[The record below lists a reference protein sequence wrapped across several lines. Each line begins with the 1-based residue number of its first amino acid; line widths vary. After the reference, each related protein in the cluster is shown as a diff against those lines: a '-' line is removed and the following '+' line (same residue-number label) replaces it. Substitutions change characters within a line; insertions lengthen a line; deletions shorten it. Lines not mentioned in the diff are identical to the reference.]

1 MTIAIQLKGA
11 PVRNTSETHGFFF
24 ACGRL
29 ANQWLRV
36 IAAGWREFAAI
47 GCMTLLL
54 AACGSNSGDSNSTST
69 SAVTP
74 VPIPQTDASRFLAQ
88 STMGANQSSISH
100 LSAYGYAAWLDEQLA
115 MPARPAHQA
124 YLDAVIASLPA
135 GQPADETHVM
145 NTFWN
150 QAATGPD
157 QLRQRVAFALSQI
170 FVISLQ
176 DSNVAEHPRGVAAY
190 LDMLGRNAFGNYRD
204 LLEAVTLHPMMG
216 LYLSHLR
223 NQKESGNRVPDQN
236 YAREVMQLLSI
247 GLYELNADG
256 TPMPGNGG
264 NPVETYGPDDISG
277 LSRVFTG
284 FSWAGPDKQD
294 GRFFGSDVNPTPDPN
309 REVLPMQAYPKFHS
323 TSEKRF
329 LGTTIPAQGAA
340 DPVSSLRAALDTL
353 FNHHNVGPFIGRQLI
368 QRLVTSNPSPAY
380 VARVA
385 AAFNTGRYAS
395 DVYTTG
401 SGRRG
406 DLRATITAVLLD
418 TEARDMTKT
427 LDAGFGKVRE
437 PILRLSGWMRAFN
450 VRSASGKFLLG
461 TTDNPAS
468 SLGQSPLRSPSVF
481 NFYRPGYVPP
491 NTSIASANL
500 VAPEFQII
508 HESSVV
514 GYANFMRSVVR
525 NGVGDN
531 SPADIQP
538 DYAAALAV
546 ADDPDKLIDL
556 VNLLLAYRT
565 MRPDTIGAIRDAVT
579 SITVNPANPAPGR
592 QNRVYLAALFA
603 MSAPEFVV
611 QK

>member
-1 MTIAIQLKGA
+1 MQTVRSPDQAPIAPRDSGDRHKQAIGWRNSIAIVLTA
-11 PVRNTSETHGFFF
+11 LV
-24 ACGRL
+24 
-29 ANQWLRV
+29 
-36 IAAGWREFAAI
+36 
-47 GCMTLLL
+47 L
-54 AACGSNSGDSNSTST
+54 AACGAGTSDSPPQSG
-69 SAVTP
+69 SAAVP
-74 VPIPQTDASRFLAQ
+74 VPTTQNEASRFLVQ
-88 STMGANQSSISH
+88 STMGANQSSISS
-100 LSAYGYAAWLDEQLA
+100 LSANGYAIWLDEQFA
-115 MPARPAHQA
+115 SPARSAHQA

-135 GQPADETHVM
+135 GQPAEEKHVM
-145 NTFWN
+145 QTFWH
-150 QAATGPD
+150 QAATAPD
-157 QLRQRVAFALSQI
+157 QLRQRVAFAMSQI

-247 GLYELNADG
+247 GLYELNPNG
-256 TPMPGNGG
+256 TLMLDSNSKPI
-264 NPVETYGPDDISG
+264 ETYGPADIAG
-277 LSRVFTG
+277 MSRIFTG

-294 GRFFGSDVNPTPDPN
+294 GRFFGNSSPTPDPN
-309 REVLPMQAYPKFHS
+309 REVLPMQAYPQFHS
-323 TSEKRF
+323 TSEKKF
-329 LGTTIPAQGAA
+329 LGTTVPAQGTP
-340 DPVSSLRAALDTL
+340 DPLGSLRIALDTL

-368 QRLVTSNPSPAY
+368 QRLVTSNPSPEY

-385 AAFNTGRYAS
+385 EAFNTGRFSSTLYS
-395 DVYTTG
+395 TG

-406 DLRATITAVLLD
+406 DLRATISAVLLD
-418 TEARDMTKT
+418 AEARDMTKT
-427 LDAGFGKVRE
+427 QEPGFGKVRE
-437 PILRLSGWMRAFN
+437 PVLRLSAWMRAFN
-450 VRSASGKFLLG
+450 ARSASGSFLLG

-491 NTSIASANL
+491 NTGIAAANL

-525 NGVGDN
+525 NGVGD
-531 SPADIQP
+531 SSDIQS
-538 DYAAALAV
+538 DYSAELAV
-546 ADDPDKLIDL
+546 AEDPDKLIDR
-556 VNLLLAYRT
+556 VNLLLTYGT
-565 MRPDTIGAIRDAVT
+565 MRPDTMSAIREAVN
-579 SITVNPANPAPGR
+579 SITIDANNPAPGR
-592 QNRVYLAALFA
+592 RNRANLAALFA
-603 MSAPEFVV
+603 ISAPEFIV

>member
-1 MTIAIQLKGA
+1 MQTVKGPEQAPIAPGYSGDRHEQPIGWRNSIAIVLTA
-11 PVRNTSETHGFFF
+11 LV
-24 ACGRL
+24 
-29 ANQWLRV
+29 
-36 IAAGWREFAAI
+36 
-47 GCMTLLL
+47 L
-54 AACGSNSGDSNSTST
+54 AACGAGTSDSPSQAG
-69 SAVTP
+69 SAAVP
-74 VPIPQTDASRFLAQ
+74 VPTTQNEASRFLAQ
-88 STMGANQSSISH
+88 STMGANQSSISS
-100 LSAYGYAAWLDEQLA
+100 LSANGYAIWLNEQFA
-115 MPARPAHQA
+115 SPARSAHQA
-124 YLDAVIASLPA
+124 YIDAVIASLPA
-135 GQPADETHVM
+135 GQPEEEKHVM
-145 NTFWN
+145 HTFWN
-150 QAATGPD
+150 QAATAPD

-247 GLYELNADG
+247 GLYELNPDG
-256 TPMPGNGG
+256 TLMLDSNSKPI
-264 NPVETYGPDDISG
+264 ETYGPADIAG
-277 LSRVFTG
+277 MSRVFTG

-294 GRFFGSDVNPTPDPN
+294 GRFFGNSSPTPDPN
-309 REVLPMQAYPKFHS
+309 REVLPMQAYPQFHS
-323 TSEKRF
+323 TLEKTF
-329 LGTTIPAQGAA
+329 LGTTIPAQGTP
-340 DPVSSLRAALDTL
+340 DPLGSLRIALDRL
-353 FNHHNVGPFIGRQLI
+353 FNHHNVGPFIGRQLV
-368 QRLVTSNPSPAY
+368 QRLVTSNPSQAY

-385 AAFNTGRYAS
+385 QAFNTGRFSSTLYS
-395 DVYTTG
+395 TG

-406 DLRATITAVLLD
+406 DLRATISAVLLD
-418 TEARDMTKT
+418 EDARDMTK
-427 LDAGFGKVRE
+427 LQEPGFGKVRE
-437 PILRLSGWMRAFN
+437 PVLRLAAWMRAFN
-450 VRSASGKFLLG
+450 ARSASGSFLLG

-491 NTSIASANL
+491 NTGIAAANL

-514 GYANFMRSVVR
+514 GYANLMRSVVR
-525 NGVGDN
+525 SGIGDN

-538 DYAAALAV
+538 DYGTALAV
-546 ADDPDKLIDL
+546 ADDPSKLIDL
-556 VNLLLAYRT
+556 VNLVLTYGT
-565 MRPDTIGAIRDAVT
+565 MRPDTMSAIREAVT
-579 SITVNPANPAPGR
+579 SVTINAANPMPGR

-603 MSAPEFVV
+603 MSAPEFIV